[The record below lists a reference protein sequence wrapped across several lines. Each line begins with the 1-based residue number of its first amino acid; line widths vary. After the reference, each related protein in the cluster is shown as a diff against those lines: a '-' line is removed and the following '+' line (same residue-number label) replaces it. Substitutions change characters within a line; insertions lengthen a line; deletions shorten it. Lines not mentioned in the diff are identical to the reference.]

1 MWTINHFCLHN
12 RFGREEGEGWGGVF
26 NSRFISSC
34 LMTQSKR
41 GGREREVTIKW
52 KRERERESTNQIIS
66 TLSHRNH
73 CSLNTFILS
82 LYSFT
87 HHTEERGGA
96 GLQITPTATHT
107 YTLKVHIHV
116 HACRNV
122 VITTL
127 CGAQP
132 PLSSHWCADE
142 DGRRMFLRWK
152 KTMFWLGSVNRT
164 AGLPFFTQIR
174 FQLKHRRW
182 GKLNRTTRSRRR
194 EEPLSLFLSFH
205 ALPNLV
211 QRGFIAGHSGKSSC
225 IHPSIHP
232 SIYLFICLSI
242 QLAIYPSKFFI
253 CGLFQ
258 PFFCIFLQT
267 FCDFFSISL
276 LSDKNRNNRIL
287 SC

>member
-1 MWTINHFCLHN
+1 MRGYLTPGSSHPAWWHKAN
-12 RFGREEGEGWGGVF
+12 EGG
-26 NSRFISSC
+26 
-34 LMTQSKR
+34 
-41 GGREREVTIKW
+41 EREV
-52 KRERERESTNQIIS
+52 KRKRKRVRESTNQIIS
-66 TLSHRNH
+66 TPSHRNH

-82 LYSFT
+82 LYSFAR
-87 HHTEERGGA
+87 HREKRGGA

-116 HACRNV
+116 HACRNA

-127 CGAQP
+127 HGAQP

-194 EEPLSLFLSFH
+194 EEPLSPFLSFH
-205 ALPNLV
+205 TLPNLV
-211 QRGFIAGHSGKSSC
+211 QRGFRAGHSGKSSC

-232 SIYLFICLSI
+232 SIHLSI
-242 QLAIYPSKFFI
+242 QRAIYPSKFFI
-253 CGLFQ
+253 FQ
-258 PFFCIFLQT
+258 LFFCIFFTVTQT
-267 FCDFFSISL
+267 FCDFFFY
-276 LSDKNRNNRIL
+276 
-287 SC
+287 